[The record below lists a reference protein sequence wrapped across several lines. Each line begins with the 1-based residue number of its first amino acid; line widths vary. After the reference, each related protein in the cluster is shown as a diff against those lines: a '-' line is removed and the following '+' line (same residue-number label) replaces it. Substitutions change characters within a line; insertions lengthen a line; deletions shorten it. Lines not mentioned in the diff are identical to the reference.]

1 MISALIQ
8 VATDANLDDEIRS
21 RLKVDGGGEKEE
33 AGKKGRSWDE
43 EKLHTDLVSS
53 APRFRRAPR
62 AG

>member
-43 EKLHTDLVSS
+43 EKLPHGL
-53 APRFRRAPR
+53 
-62 AG
+62 G